1 MPGGGQ
7 YGERTQGGRSFRGT
21 GPKGWQRS
29 DERLQDDICERLTDD
44 HWIDASDVSV
54 QVSGGVVTLE
64 GSVTDRRLKHRI
76 EDMVEQCGGVG
87 EIRNFLSV
95 RTRGMDEAS
104 ASSSTRST
112 STAGRGGT
120 ATGVA
125 GSTGTTT
132 GKH

>member
-1 MPGGGQ
+1 M
-7 YGERTQGGRSFRGT
+7 
-21 GPKGWQRS
+21 
-29 DERLQDDICERLTDD
+29 
-44 HWIDASDVSV
+44 
-54 QVSGGVVTLE
+54 
-64 GSVTDRRLKHRI
+64 KHRI